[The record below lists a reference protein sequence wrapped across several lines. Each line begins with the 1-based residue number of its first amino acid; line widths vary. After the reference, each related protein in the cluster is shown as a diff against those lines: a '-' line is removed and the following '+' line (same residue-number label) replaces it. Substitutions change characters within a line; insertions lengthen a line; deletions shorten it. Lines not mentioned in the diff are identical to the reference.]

1 MKVRATRLGYLGH
14 RRRKPGAVFHIEDH
28 LFSKA
33 WMEKFDVAQAP
44 LDADDPPKPLKVD
57 GSYSLEKLYGYCKSK
72 GLSGYSG
79 MSKEELVSAIN
90 DDELKPSV
98 RDVSTDNV
106 I

>member
-28 LFSKA
+28 LFSKQ
-33 WMEKFDVAQAP
+33 WMEKFDVVHAS
-44 LDADDPPKPLKVD
+44 LDADDPPKPLKVN
-57 GSYSLEKLYGYCKSK
+57 GSYTLEKLYEYCKSK

-79 MSKEELVSAIN
+79 MSKEELVTAIN
-90 DDELKPSV
+90 GDELQSSV